1 MRLPSLLVAM
11 LTALP
16 FQTSTAT
23 AQSPLATV
31 FNGSA
36 TGKTVYFDLD
46 VTAPAITITSL
57 DLKVLGAGSI
67 QIYERAGTRVGHLN
81 SPAGWTLVS
90 SGTVSNSLALAA
102 ATTANVSPFALTAG
116 LHGIA
121 VHVIDQSAT
130 VGLSQYAS
138 GGAGV
143 SMTAARAEVT
153 LQAGE
158 LGNQLFGPVAAGSF
172 IANIRIRYL
181 GGDLASIPPHGS
193 VYNLLSRG
201 FNFTA
206 ATDFLIRQL
215 ELPPEAKQAGDTAS
229 YLVRKNGVVAFRSV
243 GNTGA
248 VTANVS
254 VNLGDV
260 VDVIGNWSP
269 AAAGYGT
276 AHNSYAVGSSPFT
289 TTILGVPHT
298 LNRMGWQWDIGD
310 PNWTP
315 NGSTGA
321 ALPPS
326 NGQMGR
332 IWMTTG
338 PAFDATNTA
347 LGQGCGQQFTSI
359 YELMTPATF
368 DLANSAL
375 RFAPTASGGYRVT
388 RGGALLPVSPSA
400 VPVGLAQG
408 LPQFDD
414 TLLPIP
420 FTTGSFPGWAS
431 IIVCTNG
438 WVQPPSASNANA
450 YPSVAEMLNFS
461 RTAFRAW
468 HDYNPSSPGSGLIKF
483 TQSPQVT
490 VITWDGV
497 HGYND
502 PTPSTLQ
509 FQLYSNGEVVI
520 AFGSVSTN
528 PGGNEHMIGYSPAGA
543 STDPGPID
551 FSSLGATFTQPAD
564 APALALTATT
574 RPIAGTSWNL
584 QLDNVPAATV
594 FGVDIGGLSDP
605 GVLDLAFLGMP
616 TCQLRASLDA
626 VIVWAHGGGST
637 HNYSLPVP
645 PLAALGMSIYLTSA
659 TFSAEPVN
667 TFGAVLSNGIRGTIG
682 TF

>member
-1 MRLPSLLVAM
+1 MRLPALLVAT

-16 FQTSTAT
+16 FLPTTAV
-23 AQSPLATV
+23 AQSPLTTV
-31 FNGSA
+31 FNGSS
-36 TGKTVYFDLD
+36 TGKTVYFDLN
-46 VTAPAITITSL
+46 VTAPAITITSM
-57 DLKVLGAGSI
+57 DLKVLGAGSV

-90 SGTVSNSLALAA
+90 SGTVANLALPAA
-102 ATTANVSPFALTAG
+102 ATNVTLSPFALAAG
-116 LHGIA
+116 VHGIA
-121 VHVIDQSAT
+121 LHVVDQSPAVT
-130 VGLSQYAS
+130 LAQFAS
-138 GGAGV
+138 GGSGV
-143 SMTAARAEVT
+143 SMTAATTEVT
-153 LQAGE
+153 LAAGE
-158 LGNQLFGPVAAGSF
+158 LASQLFGPVSAGSF
-172 IANIRIRYL
+172 LANTRIRYL
-181 GGDLASIPPHGS
+181 TGALAEIPPHGS

-229 YLVRKNGVVAFRSV
+229 YLVRKNGAVAFRSI

-269 AAAGYGT
+269 AAAQYGT
-276 AHNSYAVGSSPFT
+276 AHNSYAVVLSPFI
-289 TTILGVPHT
+289 TTIQGVPHT
-298 LNRMGWQWDIGD
+298 FNRMGWQWDIGD

-321 ALPPS
+321 ALTPS
-326 NGQMGR
+326 NGLTGR
-332 IWMTTG
+332 ILMTTG
-338 PAFDATNTA
+338 PAFGATNTA

-375 RFAPTASGGYRVT
+375 RFTPTASGGYRVT
-388 RGGALLPVSPSA
+388 RSGALLPVSPSA
-400 VPVGLAQG
+400 VPAGGQ
-408 LPQFDD
+408 PQADD
-414 TLLPIP
+414 TLLGIP
-420 FTTGSFPGWAS
+420 FTTGSFPGWTS

-438 WVQPPSASNANA
+438 WVQPPSANGANNN
-450 YPSVAEMLNFS
+450 PTVAELLDFQ

-468 HDYNPSSPGSGLIKF
+468 HDYDPSSPGSGLIKVS
-483 TQSPQVT
+483 QSPQVT

-520 AFGSVSTN
+520 AFGNVSAN
-528 PGGNEHMIGYSPAGA
+528 PAGNEHLIGYSPAGTSA
-543 STDPGPID
+543 DPGPFD
-551 FSSLGATFTQPAD
+551 FSSLGTTFTQSAD
-564 APALALTATT
+564 TAALALTATT

-584 QLDNVPAATV
+584 QLANIDSATV

-605 GVLDLAFLGMP
+605 GILDLAFLGMP
-616 TCQLRASLDA
+616 GCQLRASLDA
-626 VIVWAHGGGST
+626 VVVWTHGGGST
-637 HNYSLPVP
+637 HSFSLAVP
-645 PLAALGMSIYLTSA
+645 PLAALGVSIYLTSA
-659 TFSAEPVN
+659 TFSSEPRN

>member
-1 MRLPSLLVAM
+1 MRLPALLVAT

-16 FQTSTAT
+16 FLPTAAV
-23 AQSPLATV
+23 AQSPLTTV
-31 FNGSA
+31 FNGSS
-36 TGKTVYFDLD
+36 TGKTVYFDLN
-46 VTAPAITITSL
+46 VTAPAITITSM
-57 DLKVLGAGSI
+57 DLKVLGTGSV

-90 SGTVSNSLALAA
+90 SGTVTNTLGIPA
-102 ATTANVSPFALTAG
+102 ATPVNLSPFALTAG

-121 VHVIDQSAT
+121 VHVIDQSASVT
-130 VGLSQYAS
+130 LSQYAL

-143 SMTAARAEVT
+143 SMTAATAEVT
-153 LQAGE
+153 LAAGE
-158 LGNQLFGPVAAGSF
+158 LASQLFGPVAAGSF
-172 IANIRIRYL
+172 LANTRIRYL
-181 GGDLASIPPHGS
+181 GGDLAVIPPHGS
-193 VYNLLSRG
+193 IYNLLSRG

-229 YLVRKNGVVAFRSV
+229 YLVRKNGAVAFRSV

-260 VDVIGNWSP
+260 IDVIGNWSP
-269 AAAGYGT
+269 AAAGQNT
-276 AHNSYAVGSSPFT
+276 AHNSYTTGSSPFP
-289 TTILGVPHT
+289 TTIQGVPHT

-321 ALPPS
+321 ALTPS
-326 NGQMGR
+326 NGLMGR
-332 IWMTTG
+332 ILMTTG

-388 RGGALLPVSPSA
+388 RSGALLPVSPSA
-400 VPVGLAQG
+400 VPVAATQ
-408 LPQFDD
+408 PDD
-414 TLLPIP
+414 ALFAIP
-420 FTTGSFPGWAS
+420 FTTGSFPGWTS

-438 WVQPPSASNANA
+438 WVQPPSVNGANA
-450 YPSVAEMLNFS
+450 YPSVAELLDFQ

-468 HDYNPSSPGSGLIKF
+468 HDYDPSSPGSGLIKVS
-483 TQSPQVT
+483 QSPQVT

-520 AFGSVSTN
+520 AFGNVSAN
-528 PGGNEHMIGYSPAGA
+528 PAGNEHLIGYSPAGTSA
-543 STDPGPID
+543 DPGPFD
-551 FSSLGATFTQPAD
+551 FSSLGTTFTQSAD
-564 APALALTATT
+564 TAALALTATT

-584 QLDNVPAATV
+584 QLANIDSATV

-605 GVLDLAFLGMP
+605 GILDLAFLGMP
-616 TCQLRASLDA
+616 GCQLRASLDA
-626 VIVWAHGGGST
+626 VVVWTHGGGST
-637 HNYSLPVP
+637 HSFSLQVP
-645 PLAALGMSIYLTSA
+645 PLAALGVSIYLTSA
-659 TFSAEPVN
+659 TFSSEPRN